1 MTHFA
6 FVRPFDQPDY
16 VPQDGDTWMEFRE
29 PKWTSKDG
37 SVMHGKG
44 LISRRFTDG
53 EWREYDPIAEYPADI
68 RKMIDEAR
76 SERGLPPLQQEQT
89 GEPLVA
95 MASNDLFEAVVE
107 ALESPETPEGHP
119 DLALEIDERS
129 QQLAYELR
137 AFRGGL
143 IDRGWKPA

>member
-1 MTHFA
+1 VAGVTF
-6 FVRPFDQPDY
+6 
-16 VPQDGDTWMEFRE
+16 
-29 PKWTSKDG
+29 
-37 SVMHGKG
+37 GKVSG
-44 LISRRFTDG
+44 FL
-53 EWREYDPIAEYPADI
+53 
-68 RKMIDEAR
+68 RKEK
-76 SERGLPPLQQEQT
+76 
-89 GEPLVA
+89 PLVA

>member
-1 MTHFA
+1 MMA
-6 FVRPFDQPDY
+6 LE
-16 VPQDGDTWMEFRE
+16 QD
-29 PKWTSKDG
+29 
-37 SVMHGKG
+37 VMVLKARMR
-44 LISRRFTDG
+44 LL
-53 EWREYDPIAEYPADI
+53 
-68 RKMIDEAR
+68 EAIVK
-76 SERGLPPLQQEQT
+76 
-89 GEPLVA
+89 PLVA